1 MIFYRSIL
9 GLKKPGVCDNTGPR
23 RTRYNVSGGTMPER
37 LLIVD
42 DEPRLTRSF
51 KAIFERRGIEVE
63 TSDNGFDALRI
74 FKRNPFKV
82 VLSDVYMDEMD
93 GIALLKKLQEIDP
106 FVQVIFLTGYASI
119 DNASRAFKQKNAFDY
134 LQKPVRDMD
143 ELHAIIKRAEEKYDL
158 EKYQIT
164 RKKEAQKAFSIFR
177 GIFDSMEAIVYVSD
191 IKTHEL
197 IYTNLKFRQVFGHEK
212 SMPVEGLK
220 CWEAVNRKQTGPC
233 PFCTNSRLI
242 RPDGT
247 PAGPYEWE
255 FHNISNN
262 RWYHIVDKAVQWY
275 DKRIVHLGTAYDI
288 TEKKEKENLFHEF
301 EKAIETSRKLESIG
315 TMAGGVAH
323 DFNNTLSII
332 MGNINLAQLSCNEDE
347 PLKYLSIAEKAIMQA
362 KAISSNLISF
372 ARGGK
377 PVKVRTDIVSLVRKK
392 LETEIEG
399 RDIQLIF
406 EADAIPGDF
415 YADPA
420 HLSLAFGNIIKNSVE
435 AMNGSGILKTKIKYQ
450 NPGAGTAKILISIS
464 DSGCGIYREH
474 LDMIFN
480 PYFTTKSMDN
490 RKSKGFGLSIAW
502 SVITRHGGTIKVDST
517 LNRGTDVSII
527 LPVFNKNI
535 QTDEISENDTC
546 NTGTTAPAKTRTNAR
561 VLVMDDDELIL
572 DVIVQLLERL
582 GYDTLST
589 SDGEQ
594 AIELCRAE
602 TQAGNKID
610 IALLDL
616 DIHSGLGG
624 FPSMRQLKKTDNNI
638 KGILITG
645 HSQESQAENYKDYG
659 FSIMLEK
666 PFSITRLDQA
676 IRKLL

>member
-1 MIFYRSIL
+1 
-9 GLKKPGVCDNTGPR
+9 
-23 RTRYNVSGGTMPER
+23 MPER

-51 KAIFERRGIEVE
+51 KAIFERRGIEVA

-74 FKRNPFKV
+74 FRQHPFKV
-82 VLSDVYMDEMD
+82 VLSDVYMEEMD
-93 GIALLKKLQEIDP
+93 GIALLKELKQIDP
-106 FVQVIFLTGYASI
+106 FVQVIFLTGCASI
-119 DNASRAFKQKNAFDY
+119 DNASKAFKQKNAFDY

-143 ELHAIIKRAEEKYDL
+143 ELHAIIKRAEEKYDR

-164 RKKEAQKAFSIFR
+164 RKKEAKKAFSIFR

-197 IYTNLKFRQVFGHEK
+197 IYANLKFKQVFGHDEARPIK
-212 SMPVEGLK
+212 SLK
-220 CWEAVNRKQTGPC
+220 CWEAVNMDQTGPC
-233 PFCTNSRLI
+233 PLCTNSRI
-242 RPDGT
+242 VRPDGT
-247 PAGPYEWE
+247 PAEPYEWE
-255 FHNISNN
+255 FHNIFNN

-332 MGNINLAQLSCNEDE
+332 MGNINLAQLSCREDE
-347 PLKYLSIAEKAIMQA
+347 PLRYLSIAEKAIMQA

-377 PVKVRTDIVSLVRKK
+377 PVKVKTDIVSLLRKK
-392 LETEIEG
+392 LDSKIA
-399 RDIQLIF
+399 DKNIQLEF
-406 EADAIPGDF
+406 KADTIPGDF
-415 YADPA
+415 YADSGQ
-420 HLSLAFGNIIKNSVE
+420 LGLAFGNIIKNSVE
-435 AMNGSGILKTKIKYQ
+435 AMNGRGIIKAEVKYL
-450 NPGAGTAKILISIS
+450 NSPAGRAKILISIS

-480 PYFTTKSMDN
+480 PYFTTKAMDN
-490 RKSKGFGLSIAW
+490 RRSKGFGLSIAW
-502 SVITRHGGTIKVDST
+502 SVITRHGGTIKVDSI
-517 LNRGTDVSII
+517 LNKGTDVSIV
-527 LPVFNKNI
+527 LPVFNKNV
-535 QTDEISENDTC
+535 QTDEIPETDTC
-546 NTGTTAPAKTRTNAR
+546 DTEPAPARTGTNTR

-582 GYDTLST
+582 GYNTLSA

-594 AIELCRAE
+594 AIELCRTE
-602 TQAGNKID
+602 TQAGNRID

-616 DIHSGLGG
+616 DVHSGMGG
-624 FPSMRQLKKTDNNI
+624 FPSMKQLKKTDKNI

-645 HSQESQAENYKDYG
+645 HSQDCQAENYKDYG
-659 FSIMLEK
+659 FSAMLEK
-666 PFSITRLDQA
+666 PFSITKLDKA